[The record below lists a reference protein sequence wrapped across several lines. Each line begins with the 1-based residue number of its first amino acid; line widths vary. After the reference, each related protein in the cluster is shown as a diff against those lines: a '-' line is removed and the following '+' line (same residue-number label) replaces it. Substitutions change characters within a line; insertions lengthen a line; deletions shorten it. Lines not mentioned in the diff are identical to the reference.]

1 MKRNYQIAI
10 SGCYL
15 VVIIA
20 VFVLC
25 SADALA
31 AEAVKNWRST
41 FDVVMR
47 WLNFVII
54 AVVLVKF
61 GRKPIKD
68 FLANRREEIDYKI
81 KKFEQ
86 QKQAAEDKIEET
98 TKMLENSMVRL
109 EKIKM
114 RIVEEGEKKKHQIIA
129 AAQQESRLLLK
140 GTQHKIENQI
150 VEARNLIR
158 SELIESAMALAE
170 KRLPEEITAIDEQR
184 LFDHFMERTAG
195 R

>member
-1 MKRNYQIAI
+1 
-10 SGCYL
+10 
-15 VVIIA
+15 
-20 VFVLC
+20 
-25 SADALA
+25 
-31 AEAVKNWRST
+31 
-41 FDVVMR
+41 
-47 WLNFVII
+47 
-54 AVVLVKF
+54 
-61 GRKPIKD
+61 
-68 FLANRREEIDYKI
+68 
-81 KKFEQ
+81 
-86 QKQAAEDKIEET
+86 
-98 TKMLENSMVRL
+98 
-109 EKIKM
+109 M